1 MPDEFPLP
9 LESCILTPGNDDMD
23 ESKDHED
30 HVVGPSCCIFDR
42 IFAEGLEERN
52 DFQPD
57 SKVNLGQFLQ
67 NYMGPSYMYI
77 DSEVLPALSEFV
89 IEEGASLL
97 GLGLDRDLENA
108 MSSSSRAGK

>member
-9 LESCILTPGNDDMD
+9 LQSCMPPPGNNDIH
-23 ESKDHED
+23 ESKDNEN
-30 HVVGPSCCIFDR
+30 HVAGPSCCIFDQ

-57 SKVNLGQFLQ
+57 SNVNLGRFLQ
-67 NYMGPSYMYI
+67 NSYMGPSYMYI
-77 DSEVLPALSEFV
+77 DSEVLPALPEFV
-89 IEEGASLL
+89 MEEGVRY
-97 GLGLDRDLENA
+97 LDRDLENA